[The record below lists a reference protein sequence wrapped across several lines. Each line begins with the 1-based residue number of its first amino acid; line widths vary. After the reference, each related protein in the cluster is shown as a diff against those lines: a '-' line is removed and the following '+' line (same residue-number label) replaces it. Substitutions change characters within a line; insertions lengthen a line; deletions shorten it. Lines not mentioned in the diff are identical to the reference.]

1 MSGQPHSGHRK
12 RLDEKVIRFGF
23 EFLEEHEQLEKILFV
38 AIPQGDTNALAH
50 RLLDKCGSLYGVLTA
65 DVEELLK
72 VEGVGRRT
80 AHFLHDLFPLLGC
93 TERCMLRENQNPHPR
108 LKTAEDRGKYVKSLF
123 YGKLIENFYMVSLDK
138 HLRAFRFDKI
148 ASGNSI
154 EVPVYISE
162 VVKLALRNNA
172 SYVILAHNHPGGN
185 LNASADDI
193 YITRNLSAGLRTVGI
208 ELLDHIIVSHGDF
221 SSMKSLD
228 II

>member
-1 MSGQPHSGHRK
+1 MASHSHSGHRK
-12 RLDEKVIRFGF
+12 RLDEKVNRFGF

-50 RLLDKCGSLYGVLTA
+50 RLLDKCGSLYGILTA
-65 DVEELLK
+65 DIDELIK
-72 VEGVGRRT
+72 VEGVGHRT
-80 AHFLHDLFPLLGC
+80 AHFLRDLFPILGC
-93 TERCMLRENQNPHPR
+93 VERCMLQEKKSPHPI
-108 LKTAEDRGKYVKSLF
+108 LKTIEERGKYVKSIF
-123 YGKLIENFYMVSLDK
+123 YGKLIENFYMISLDK
-138 HLRAFRFDKI
+138 HFRAFRFDKVS
-148 ASGNSI
+148 SGNSI

-185 LNASADDI
+185 LTASADDI
-193 YITRNLSAGLRTVGI
+193 SITRNLNAGLRTVGI

-221 SSMKSLD
+221 CSMKSLE